1 MYFRALLD
9 SLHEKWVSLR
19 GRSQSD
25 CVRIYLTCT
34 RKWPYFGATL
44 FPAATPAAPDGP
56 PTPVWVAVSEDAITL
71 LDYTTMVSIGRYG
84 CIKGFTIDLVV
95 TTQ

>member
-1 MYFRALLD
+1 MFIVNFRGLLD
-9 SLHEKWVSLR
+9 SLQEKWVSLR
-19 GRSQSD
+19 GRPQSD

-44 FPAATPAAPDGP
+44 FPAATPSPDGP

-71 LDYTTMVSIGRYG
+71 LDYTTMVSVGR
-84 CIKGFTIDLVV
+84 
-95 TTQ
+95 